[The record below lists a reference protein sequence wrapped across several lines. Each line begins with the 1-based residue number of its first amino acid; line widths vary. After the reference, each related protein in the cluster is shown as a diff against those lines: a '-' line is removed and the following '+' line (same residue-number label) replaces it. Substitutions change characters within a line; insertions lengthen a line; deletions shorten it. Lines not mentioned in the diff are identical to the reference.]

1 MFSGEPEICR
11 LSLFFSTGSW
21 FFLPEDF
28 LFELFIDEL
37 SPGLDL
43 RQFAYVD
50 KLFLGLSDLKIEDV
64 GFEAWVIEEVP
75 SASLIR
81 SSETW

>member
-11 LSLFFSTGSW
+11 LSLFFSTGSS

-37 SPGLDL
+37 SPGLDF
-43 RQFAYVD
+43 RQFVHVD
-50 KLFLGLSDLKIEDV
+50 MLS
-64 GFEAWVIEEVP
+64 
-75 SASLIR
+75 
-81 SSETW
+81 